1 MRHNFVPSDPFLSI
15 ASNAFSDPEQ
25 LLAAFFHSPNVG
37 IAVFDRKLRYQAIND
52 ALAAMNG
59 VPPAEHLGHTVREVL
74 GEFAANLEPAFRRA
88 ERGETLL
95 NLQIEGALPTRRET
109 GYWVENYFPIRDRA
123 GRVQQIGVVVIEIT
137 SQKKLENILR
147 RLTEALRQRE
157 QLGSGVAAINKENG
171 HAQAAGTLRDVE
183 REYIIRVLKETRGVV
198 AGRRGAAVKLGLKRT
213 TLQSKM
219 QKLKI
224 ARSEYGSAEAA
235 KPAPARRRIA

>member
-1 MRHNFVPSDPFLSI
+1 MRHNVVSLDPSLSI
-15 ASNAFSDPEQ
+15 TPDAFSDPEQ

-37 IAVFDRKLRYQAIND
+37 VAVFDRKLRYQAVND

-109 GYWVENYFPIRDRA
+109 GYWVENYFPIRDHA
-123 GRVQQIGVVVIEIT
+123 GRVQQIGVIVIEIT
-137 SQKKLENILR
+137 SQKKLENVLR

-157 QLGSGVAAINKENG
+157 QLATSVSAITKENG
-171 HAQAAGTLRDVE
+171 HASAGGTLRDVE
-183 REYIIRVLKETRGVV
+183 REHIIRVLKETRGVV

-219 QKLKI
+219 KKLKI
-224 ARSEYGSAEAA
+224 ARSEYGCADVS
-235 KPAPARRRIA
+235 KPALDRRRIA